1 MLNPLT
7 LLAIALSTKA
17 NTRNQQD
24 RRFKG
29 TIGLPS
35 LQRQGSFPSKISWF
49 PIWQL
54 TVPLSVLFITTVGPL
69 TAYFVSEGIYAFDFS
84 LSQEQI
90 RIRTYVDKRSVE
102 PTEK

>member
-7 LLAIALSTKA
+7 LLVIALSTKA
-17 NTRNQQD
+17 NTRNKQE
-24 RRFKG
+24 RRFKI
-29 TIGLPS
+29 TTGLPS
-35 LQRQGSFPSKISWF
+35 SPKQESSPAKISWF

-54 TVPLSVLFITTVGPL
+54 TVPLSVLFITTIGPL
-69 TAYFVSEGIYAFDFS
+69 TAYFVSEGMYTFDVSF
-84 LSQEQI
+84 SQEQI